1 MSKQLISRS
10 DRWSLKRL
18 ASSQF
23 TPWDH
28 VRMLTAHLSQG
39 IQRLTTVT
47 ENLSSKYDA
56 HAHVLVQAQNLTNDI
71 LDTLETSAH
80 SASSIQ
86 DALTQHY
93 GGRNWWPYII
103 CPVVAL
109 VAGSYGLPPSAFR
122 TESPTPDTGYIRED
136 D

>member
-1 MSKQLISRS
+1 M
-10 DRWSLKRL
+10 
-18 ASSQF
+18 
-23 TPWDH
+23 
-28 VRMLTAHLSQG
+28 
-39 IQRLTTVT
+39 T

-56 HAHVLVQAQNLTNDI
+56 HAYVLVQAQNLTNDI

-103 CPVVAL
+103 CPVVSL

-122 TESPTPDTGYIRED
+122 NLGLLALGGVVAFIISFYDKLGVTTLLMMMKPAIIGTTDI
-136 D
+136 